1 MISALGDEAKKA
13 THVPYRDSKLTRL
26 LQDSLGGNSR
36 TAMIACIS
44 PSSDNYPETVN
55 TLKYANRARNIKNA
69 AVLNEDTGGNAAFE
83 VMQLKKQVAALK
95 TEILQ
100 LRGLHGAR
108 RAMDVGSTP
117 RKGSIS
123 EGEETAR
130 LRAHNRELQRKLEAL
145 QKEKISIEAERDFYR
160 SSSKAPAS
168 SSGREISVIRDHLRT
183 ISELKTRIADLES
196 NRSSPN
202 AVPRR
207 RTIGASGPARL
218 LAGSAKQECPESPPP
233 PAWFNKAS
241 AVIDR
246 TRQELRENASL
257 MTELR
262 HNSLDDLMNKS
273 EEEEEAQNGMFGS
286 REAFAAAV
294 IARTETLMSQLQNDQ
309 RLKEELIMQLENGQQ
324 EYLVMRRRYEER
336 LRLLQENLMTVQ
348 KERDQALH
356 SSTGIPREDSQG
368 MRNKYEEKIKKMGRE
383 LNDLKDRNAELS
395 RDTGSRSAA
404 NTVLIRNLRA
414 TLQTAKGEKTRMQ
427 SRLEEL
433 QQRLQ
438 QTTGGQETEMQEL
451 RQKERRATEQARK
464 YKKAYEFQKSLL
476 QKRVEQYLQTKNRVR
491 FLVNA
496 LRKHRIPLSP
506 SVGNVNNWLE
516 SPSTSWRRLPE
527 GTPVVVGLT
536 ATHPPLASS
545 GLASKSISAEDL
557 HRVDELSLDETKT
570 FVSDAENDPGNDLL
584 SDPLQ
589 TPTRSNS
596 TQSSRRSSLV
606 PRGQPLMAPGSD
618 LPRSVLRMSPLI
630 PRRTDIFSR
639 IADSAS
645 YSLAMSQLAS
655 MPGFGSSASRSPSR
669 GSMERVEGSPMR
681 IDTSQELDED
691 VLGFYRH
698 SASSVD

>member
-1 MISALGDEAKKA
+1 
-13 THVPYRDSKLTRL
+13 
-26 LQDSLGGNSR
+26 
-36 TAMIACIS
+36 MIACIS

-309 RLKEELIMQLENGQQ
+309 RLK
-324 EYLVMRRRYEER
+324 
-336 LRLLQENLMTVQ
+336 
-348 KERDQALH
+348 
-356 SSTGIPREDSQG
+356 
-368 MRNKYEEKIKKMGRE
+368 
-383 LNDLKDRNAELS
+383 
-395 RDTGSRSAA
+395 
-404 NTVLIRNLRA
+404 
-414 TLQTAKGEKTRMQ
+414 
-427 SRLEEL
+427 
-433 QQRLQ
+433 
-438 QTTGGQETEMQEL
+438 
-451 RQKERRATEQARK
+451 
-464 YKKAYEFQKSLL
+464 
-476 QKRVEQYLQTKNRVR
+476 
-491 FLVNA
+491 
-496 LRKHRIPLSP
+496 
-506 SVGNVNNWLE
+506 
-516 SPSTSWRRLPE
+516 
-527 GTPVVVGLT
+527 
-536 ATHPPLASS
+536 
-545 GLASKSISAEDL
+545 
-557 HRVDELSLDETKT
+557 
-570 FVSDAENDPGNDLL
+570 
-584 SDPLQ
+584 
-589 TPTRSNS
+589 
-596 TQSSRRSSLV
+596 
-606 PRGQPLMAPGSD
+606 
-618 LPRSVLRMSPLI
+618 
-630 PRRTDIFSR
+630 
-639 IADSAS
+639 
-645 YSLAMSQLAS
+645 
-655 MPGFGSSASRSPSR
+655 
-669 GSMERVEGSPMR
+669 
-681 IDTSQELDED
+681 
-691 VLGFYRH
+691 
-698 SASSVD
+698 